1 MDILALIGAFGG
13 GLIGALIGA
22 IPAFIMTGVIA
33 LIGGIATASGAPADL
48 TIGFLAFGAFL
59 GPHVAFA
66 GGVAAAGFAGKTKRI
81 KSGSDIFIALNQL
94 KSPAVLLV
102 GGIFG
107 MFGFLIHY
115 LIGII
120 PFAALP
126 DLPSITVVILAV
138 ITRLLFGSSGLT
150 GECTGPDKRVW
161 LLCGNDILYDV
172 LLGGGVGT
180 AVAFVGSALS
190 GAGAGDTVLAV
201 YPVICFGFS
210 AVTLLF
216 TQMGFAVPATHHI
229 TFCAALAAVL
239 GISLLGPV
247 GGALLGTL
255 FGALAAV
262 LGSLFC
268 NLFNTRC
275 DTHFDPPATT
285 ISVLTVALGLIT
297 MAVS

>member
-1 MDILALIGAFGG
+1 MDILALVGAFGG
-13 GLIGALIGA
+13 GLIGAMLGA
-22 IPAFIMTGVIA
+22 IPAFIMSGVIA

-66 GGVAAAGFAGKTKRI
+66 GGVAAAGYAGRTKRI
-81 KSGSDIFIALNQL
+81 KSGANIFLALNQL

-107 MFGFLIHY
+107 MGGFLIHY
-115 LIGII
+115 LIGLI
-120 PFAALP
+120 PFVALP

-138 ITRLLFGSSGLT
+138 ITRLFFGSSGLT
-150 GECTGPDKRVW
+150 GECTGPDKKVW
-161 LLCGNDILYDV
+161 LLCGNDLLYDA
-172 LLGGGVGT
+172 LLGGGVGI
-180 AVAFVGSALS
+180 AVAFVGSALF
-190 GAGAGDTVLAV
+190 GAGAGDAVLSI
-201 YPVICFGFS
+201 YPVICFSIS

-229 TFCAALAAVL
+229 TFCAALATTL
-239 GISLLGPV
+239 GISLFGLV

-262 LGSLFC
+262 LGSIFC
-268 NLFNTRC
+268 NLLNTRC
-275 DTHFDPPATT
+275 DTHFDPPAST
-285 ISVLTVALGLIT
+285 ISALTITLGLIM
-297 MAVS
+297 MAAS

>member
-1 MDILALIGAFGG
+1 
-13 GLIGALIGA
+13 
-22 IPAFIMTGVIA
+22 MTGVIA

-107 MFGFLIHY
+107 MLGFLIHY

-190 GAGAGDTVLAV
+190 GAGAGDTVLSV

-210 AVTLLF
+210 AVTLLLPRWALPYPQR
-216 TQMGFAVPATHHI
+216 TTSHFA
-229 TFCAALAAVL
+229 LRLRAVL
-239 GISLLGPV
+239 GISLFGPV

-255 FGALAAV
+255 FGALSSAWKPV
-262 LGSLFC
+262 LQPL
-268 NLFNTRC
+268 
-275 DTHFDPPATT
+275 
-285 ISVLTVALGLIT
+285 
-297 MAVS
+297 